1 MWKLGLGDAWVAA
14 AFWANLI
21 AVAACVVYGV
31 ANWNKSD
38 ENGEDKP

>member
-21 AVAACVVYGV
+21 AVLTCVIYGIV
-31 ANWNKSD
+31 CWNRSD
-38 ENGEDKP
+38 EDGGDGK